1 MTRLTSK
8 RVILLLVLLGAGVL
22 LVTGSRTWLEGSVS
36 DAVLGASMVHGTGS
50 QVAPGVLAAA
60 LVGAASAVA
69 AATAGRVVRVVASV
83 AALLA
88 GVLALVVIGIVVAD
102 PGAALGRLAAS
113 STGRTGSVPAHGTL
127 TVWVWVAG
135 FAALAVA
142 LGGLAALVGGRH
154 WAGLSSRY
162 DAPSPAAPGSAVGTG
177 PEDGAPDA
185 GSAEADGSDAGGSDA
200 GASPAPRRPQREV
213 SAWERISRGED
224 PTQE

>member
-8 RVILLLVLLGAGVL
+8 RVVLLLVLLGAGVL

-50 QVAPGVLAAA
+50 KVAPGVLAAA

-135 FAALAVA
+135 LAALAVT
-142 LGGLAALVGGRH
+142 LGGLAALAGGRR

-162 DAPSPAAPGSAVGTG
+162 DVPSPAAAAVPGSH
-177 PEDGAPDA
+177 DDA
-185 GSAEADGSDAGGSDA
+185 GSPGAGSPGGAREPES
-200 GASPAPRRPQREV
+200 GASPAPRRPEREV

>member
-1 MTRLTSK
+1 
-8 RVILLLVLLGAGVL
+8 AGVL
-22 LVTGSRTWLEGSVS
+22 LVTGSRTWLQGSVS

-88 GVLALVVIGIVVAD
+88 GLLALVVIGIVVAD
-102 PGAALGRLAAS
+102 PGAALGRLAAT

-135 FAALAVA
+135 VAALAVT
-142 LGGLAALVGGRH
+142 LGGLAALAGGRQ

-162 DAPSPAAPGSAVGTG
+162 DAPSPSADGVPAETTDVGSADAGREVGSEVGTAPGSAG
-177 PEDGAPDA
+177 
-185 GSAEADGSDAGGSDA
+185 AGGPGA
-200 GASPAPRRPQREV
+200 GATPAPRPQREV
-213 SAWERISRGED
+213 STWERISRGED
-224 PTQE
+224 PTEE

>member
-1 MTRLTSK
+1 MSRLTSK
-8 RVILLLVLLGAGVL
+8 RVVLLLVLLGAGVL

-88 GVLALVVIGIVVAD
+88 GVLALVVIGVVVAD

-135 FAALAVA
+135 LAALAVT
-142 LGGLAALVGGRH
+142 LGGLAALAGGRQ

-162 DAPSPAAPGSAVGTG
+162 DAPSPAADAVPGSPA
-177 PEDGAPDA
+177 DA
-185 GSAEADGSDAGGSDA
+185 GSPGADSPD
-200 GASPAPRRPQREV
+200 GARKLPGSPAPRRPEREV